1 MQDLSLTLF
10 SQTNFDKAD
19 TKSCLREQSQK
30 KHGVPK
36 PCFVK
41 VLVHH
46 AFGEKQ
52 LNLDKMYNHRKLKS
66 SFFLRDDL
74 YPEKILSKHK
84 HFKKS
89 GLYAILKSKL
99 LPSSSVCANTFDV
112 AKNSKMLLE
121 EIPKLYLN
129 DPLGKEKENTHT
141 TSLAKISGNE
151 KIEGEPIIDSK
162 THSLYCKPLVYNE
175 KEKTGRKTICVKR
188 RGLQEMGASS
198 FTNGLLDSGHRY
210 FRIL

>member
-1 MQDLSLTLF
+1 
-10 SQTNFDKAD
+10 
-19 TKSCLREQSQK
+19 
-30 KHGVPK
+30 
-36 PCFVK
+36 
-41 VLVHH
+41 
-46 AFGEKQ
+46 
-52 LNLDKMYNHRKLKS
+52 MYNHRKLKS

-99 LPSSSVCANTFDV
+99 LPFSSVCAGTLDV

-121 EIPKLYLN
+121 EIPKLYSN
-129 DPLGKEKENTHT
+129 DLLGGEKENTHT
-141 TSLAKISGNE
+141 ASLARISGKNE
-151 KIEGEPIIDSK
+151 KIEGAPIIDSK
-162 THSLYCKPLVYNE
+162 THSLYCKPLVCNE
-175 KEKTGRKTICVKR
+175 EEKTGRKTICVKR